1 MFLTLICL
9 HIGPWHWHHKTKT
22 SSILIPISFL
32 QTVLKKDKKKK
43 KKSEIELKS
52 EFFQVFRPQ
61 SWSYVFVIYWLT
73 SVLITIR
80 LILQIICLFT
90 ISCSVLM
97 YWHFTFR
104 TARVRPLDRW
114 NETSDVVCAVT
125 NLLWRTGSNASVSVS
140 STLSFPRPLHD
151 VASIVRLNSKCQS
164 FFGYF
169 FFFSS
174 VFFTSSYKPEI
185 ILIIYNSNLFGGIYI
200 IRVNGVRK
208 DIFVKLTTEKPHSGA
223 SIWPKW
229 ISYSVPSYHL
239 HHFW

>member
-43 KKSEIELKS
+43 KSEIELKS

-61 SWSYVFVIYWLT
+61 SRSYVFVIYWLT

-164 FFGYF
+164 FFGV
-169 FFFSS
+169 FFSS
-174 VFFTSSYKPEI
+174 SLLHL
-185 ILIIYNSNLFGGIYI
+185 LIQTGNNL
-200 IRVNGVRK
+200 NN
-208 DIFVKLTTEKPHSGA
+208 L
-223 SIWPKW
+223 
-229 ISYSVPSYHL
+229 
-239 HHFW
+239 

>member
-1 MFLTLICL
+1 M
-9 HIGPWHWHHKTKT
+9 
-22 SSILIPISFL
+22 
-32 QTVLKKDKKKK
+32 
-43 KKSEIELKS
+43 
-52 EFFQVFRPQ
+52 
-61 SWSYVFVIYWLT
+61 
-73 SVLITIR
+73 LITIR
-80 LILQIICLFT
+80 LILQIICLF
-90 ISCSVLM
+90 IIFCSVLM

-140 STLSFPRPLHD
+140 STLSFSRPLHD

-164 FFGYF
+164 FFGVF
-169 FFFSS
+169 FFLLFS
-174 VFFTSSYKPEI
+174 TSSYKPEI
-185 ILIIYNSNLFGGIYI
+185 ILIIYISNLFGWIYI

-229 ISYSVPSYHL
+229 ISHSVPSYHL

>member
-32 QTVLKKDKKKK
+32 QKVLKKDKKK

-114 NETSDVVCAVT
+114 NETSDVVCAVA
-125 NLLWRTGSNASVSVS
+125 NLLWRTGSDASVSVS

-164 FFGYF
+164 LFG
-169 FFFSS
+169 
-174 VFFTSSYKPEI
+174 VFFLLLFSTSYKPEI
-185 ILIIYNSNLFGGIYI
+185 ILIIYISNLFDRIYI
-200 IRVNGVRK
+200 IRINGVRK
-208 DIFVKLTTEKPHSGA
+208 EFRKTYTTEQPHSGA
-223 SIWPKW
+223 SIWREW
-229 ISYSVPSYHL
+229 ILHFVPSYHVL
-239 HHFW
+239 HFW